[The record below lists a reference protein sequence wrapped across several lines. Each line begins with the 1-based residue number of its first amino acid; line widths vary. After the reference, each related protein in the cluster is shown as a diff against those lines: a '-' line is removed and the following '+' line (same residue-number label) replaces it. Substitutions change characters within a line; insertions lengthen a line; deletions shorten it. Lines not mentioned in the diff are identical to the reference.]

1 LQQCCTA
8 RPFIVVESRNVEQ
21 MESLKM
27 HAAFDD
33 VVSITLPE
41 GMRGEIA
48 EAARNRGQIIAEFVR
63 NALTSAI
70 NEAGSPDPDD
80 ALI

>member
-1 LQQCCTA
+1 MQ
-8 RPFIVVESRNVEQ
+8 V
-21 MESLKM
+21 
-27 HAAFDD
+27 AFDD

-41 GMRGEIA
+41 GMRGEIV

-70 NEAGSPDPDD
+70 IEAGSPDPNDVY
-80 ALI
+80 I